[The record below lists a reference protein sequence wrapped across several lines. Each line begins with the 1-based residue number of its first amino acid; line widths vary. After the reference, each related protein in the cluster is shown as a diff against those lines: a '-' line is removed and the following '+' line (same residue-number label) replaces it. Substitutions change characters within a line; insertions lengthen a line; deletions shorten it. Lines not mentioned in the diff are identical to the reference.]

1 MTPFYFGPQNALFG
15 IDCPPLSGSVRLCG
29 IVLCYPAGQEYLRVH
44 RAFRQLSL
52 SLARAGF
59 HVLRFDYSGCGD
71 SAGEGDEGDIG
82 QWLADIS
89 AAVEQVKERGGVARV
104 ALVGVRLGA
113 TLGAL
118 VGVERRDLAGLVLW
132 EPIVDGREYLRTL
145 MTLHRDWLRA
155 VFSKP
160 KQDRTDGR
168 RLEILGFPLT
178 DRMRRGTEGIDLL
191 ALEKPPA
198 PDVLIIESDGEG
210 KYDGLGKHLTSLKCR
225 VEHRHIPGPRV
236 WTRGEEMDKAVVP
249 VPILRSIVS
258 WLTGVSS

>member
-1 MTPFYFGPQNALFG
+1 MTPFYFGTQNALFG
-15 IDCPPLSGSVRLCG
+15 VHHPPLSGSSRPCG
-29 IVLCYPAGQEYLRVH
+29 IVLCYPIGQEYLSVH
-44 RAFRQLSL
+44 RSFRQLSL
-52 SLARAGF
+52 GLARAGF
-59 HVLRFDYSGCGD
+59 HVLRFDYSGSGD
-71 SAGEGDEGDIG
+71 SAGESDEGDVE

-89 AAVEQVKERGGVARV
+89 MAVEQVKGRGGLTRV

-118 VGVERRDLAGLVLW
+118 VGAERRDLAGLVLW
-132 EPIVDGREYLRTL
+132 EPIVNGREHLQTL

-178 DRMRRGTEGIDLL
+178 DRLRRGIEAIDLL
-191 ALEKPPA
+191 ALEGRA
-198 PDVLIIESDGEG
+198 AAGVLIIESDGEG
-210 KYDGLGKHLTSLKCR
+210 RYARLGEHLSSLNCR
-225 VEHRHIPGPRV
+225 VEYRHIPGPRV
-236 WTRGEEMDKAVVP
+236 WTRGEGMDKAVVP
-249 VPILRSIVS
+249 VPILQSIIS